1 MKRIYYLLILLSFCF
16 VFCSCESKIENGNN
30 KTENGNNADSNN
42 ETNYADDVYLIN
54 QLNATFDIEV
64 FISGK
69 LSKFT
74 LIPLEAT
81 YFTTI
86 EYTLYEGD
94 KTNEFPG
101 DVEYRSFIN
110 SIDSVNVFYYNE
122 KFVYKSDSEIY
133 QLFGNYEVN
142 EKGWVIKFDEAKR
155 AQFGWG
161 DNIEDIL
168 EGERYVDSVYLVNH
182 LDKPINLEMHYDS
195 IPLPVQEE
203 LLWYRDAGVQNFTLQ
218 PNDTVYLDTIVYY
231 MAEGTEY
238 FIFPGETV
246 FNGFI
251 YSYNLIKV
259 DYNGKQY
266 EYTNK
271 TDIKNLLDEVN
282 YWYIEFNEKKKNAF
296 GWE

>member
-16 VFCSCESKIENGNN
+16 VFCSCENKIENENN
-30 KTENGNNADSNN
+30 KTENGNNTDSNN

-64 FISGK
+64 FIGGK
-69 LSKFT
+69 SSKFT

-101 DVEYRSFIN
+101 DVEYRSFLN

-133 QLFGNYEVN
+133 QLFGDYIIN
-142 EKGWVIKFDEAKR
+142 EKGWRIKFDEAKR

-168 EGERYVDSVYLVNH
+168 KGERYVDSVYLVNH
-182 LDKPINLEMHYDS
+182 LDKPINLEMHRNSLYSDD
-195 IPLPVQEE
+195 EE
-203 LLWYRDAGVQNFTLQ
+203 WYFDAGTQNFTLK
-218 PNDTVYLDTIVYY
+218 PNDTVYLDTVIYH
-231 MAEGTEY
+231 MAEGAEY
-238 FIFPGETV
+238 FIFPGENA
-246 FNGFI
+246 FNAFI
-251 YSYNLIKV
+251 YSYDFIKV

-271 TDIKNLLDEVN
+271 TDIKNLLDEVI

>member
-1 MKRIYYLLILLSFCF
+1 MKKIYYLLILVLVSL
-16 VFCSCESKIENGNN
+16 VSCENVKN
-30 KTENGNNADSNN
+30 TDN
-42 ETNYADDVYLIN
+42 ETNYAEDVYLIN

-64 FISGK
+64 FIGDK

-101 DVEYRSFIN
+101 AVAYRSFLN
-110 SIDSVNVFYYNE
+110 SIDSVNVFYYNK

-133 QLFGNYEVN
+133 QLFGDYIIN
-142 EKGWVIKFDEAKR
+142 EEGWRIKFDEAKR
-155 AQFGWG
+155 AQFGWD

-168 EGERYVDSVYLVNH
+168 KGERYVDSVYLVNH
-182 LDKPINLEMHYDS
+182 LDKPINLEMHRNSLYSDY
-195 IPLPVQEE
+195 EE
-203 LLWYRDAGVQNFTLQ
+203 WYFDAGTQNFTLK
-218 PNDTVYLDTIVYY
+218 PNDTVYLDTVIYH
-231 MAEGTEY
+231 MAEGAEY
-238 FIFPGETV
+238 FIFPGENA
-246 FNGFI
+246 FNAFI
-251 YSYNLIKV
+251 YSYDFVKV

-271 TDIKNLLDEVN
+271 TDIQNLLREVN
-282 YWYIEFNEKKKNAF
+282 YWYIVFNEEKKKAF

>member
-1 MKRIYYLLILLSFCF
+1 MKKLYFYLMILLSFSF
-16 VFCSCESKIENGNN
+16 IVYSCENEIKNYN
-30 KTENGNNADSNN
+30 NN
-42 ETNYADDVYLIN
+42 ETNYAEDVYLIN

-64 FISGK
+64 FIGDK

-101 DVEYRSFIN
+101 AVAYNSFLN
-110 SIDSVNVFYYNE
+110 SIDSVNVFYYNK

-133 QLFGNYEVN
+133 QLFGDYIIN
-142 EKGWVIKFDEAKR
+142 EKGWRIKFDEAKR

-168 EGERYVDSVYLVNH
+168 KGERYVDSVYLVNH
-182 LDKPINLEMHYDS
+182 LDKPINLEMHRNSLYSDY
-195 IPLPVQEE
+195 EE
-203 LLWYRDAGVQNFTLQ
+203 WYFDAGTQNFTLK
-218 PNDTVYLDTIVYY
+218 PNDTVYLDTVIYH
-231 MAEGTEY
+231 MAEGAEY
-238 FIFPGETV
+238 FIFPGENA
-246 FNGFI
+246 FNAFI
-251 YSYNLIKV
+251 YSYDFVKV

-271 TDIKNLLDEVN
+271 TDIKNLLNEVN
-282 YWYIEFNEKKKNAF
+282 YWYIEFNEEKKKTF

>member
-16 VFCSCESKIENGNN
+16 VFCSCENKIENENN
-30 KTENGNNADSNN
+30 KTENGNNTDSNN
-42 ETNYADDVYLIN
+42 ETNYAEDVYLIN
-54 QLNATFDIEV
+54 QLNAAFDIEV
-64 FISGK
+64 FIGGK
-69 LSKFT
+69 SSKFT

-101 DVEYRSFIN
+101 DVEYRSFLN

-133 QLFGNYEVN
+133 QLFGDYIIN
-142 EKGWVIKFDEAKR
+142 EKGWRIKFDEAKR

-168 EGERYVDSVYLVNH
+168 KGERYVDSVYLVNH
-182 LDKPINLEMHYDS
+182 LDKPINLEMHRNSLYSDY
-195 IPLPVQEE
+195 EE
-203 LLWYRDAGVQNFTLQ
+203 WYFDAGTQNFTLK
-218 PNDTVYLDTIVYY
+218 PNDTVYLDTVIYH
-231 MAEGTEY
+231 MAEGAEY
-238 FIFPGETV
+238 FIFPGENA
-246 FNGFI
+246 FNAFI
-251 YSYNLIKV
+251 YSYDFVKV

-271 TDIKNLLDEVN
+271 TDIKNLLNEVN
-282 YWYIEFNEKKKNAF
+282 YWYIEFNEVKKKTF

>member
-1 MKRIYYLLILLSFCF
+1 MILLSFSF
-16 VFCSCESKIENGNN
+16 IVYSCENKIKNDN
-30 KTENGNNADSNN
+30 NN
-42 ETNYADDVYLIN
+42 ETNYAEDVYLIN

-64 FISGK
+64 FIGDK

-81 YFTTI
+81 YFTSI

-101 DVEYRSFIN
+101 AVEYRSFLN

-122 KFVYKSDSEIY
+122 KFVYKSYSEIY
-133 QLFGNYEVN
+133 QLFGDYIIN
-142 EKGWVIKFDEAKR
+142 EKGWRIKFDEAKR

-168 EGERYVDSVYLVNH
+168 KGERYVDSVYLVNH
-182 LDKPINLEMHYDS
+182 LDKPINLEMHRNSLYSDY
-195 IPLPVQEE
+195 EE
-203 LLWYRDAGVQNFTLQ
+203 WYFDAGTQNFTLK
-218 PNDTVYLDTIVYY
+218 PNDTVYLDTVIYH
-231 MAEGTEY
+231 MAEGAEY
-238 FIFPGETV
+238 FIFPGENA
-246 FNGFI
+246 FNAFI
-251 YSYNLIKV
+251 YSYDFVKV

-271 TDIKNLLDEVN
+271 TDIKNLLNEVN
-282 YWYIEFNEKKKNAF
+282 YWYIEFNEEKKKTF

>member
-42 ETNYADDVYLIN
+42 ETNYADDVYLLN

-69 LSKFT
+69 SSKFT

-133 QLFGNYEVN
+133 HLFGNYEVN
-142 EKGWVIKFDEAKR
+142 EKGWIIKFDEAKR

-182 LDKPINLEMHYDS
+182 LDKPINLEMHYEQRES
-195 IPLPVQEE
+195 
-203 LLWYRDAGVQNFTLQ
+203 
-218 PNDTVYLDTIVYY
+218 
-231 MAEGTEY
+231 
-238 FIFPGETV
+238 
-246 FNGFI
+246 
-251 YSYNLIKV
+251 
-259 DYNGKQY
+259 GK
-266 EYTNK
+266 E
-271 TDIKNLLDEVN
+271 
-282 YWYIEFNEKKKNAF
+282 
-296 GWE
+296 